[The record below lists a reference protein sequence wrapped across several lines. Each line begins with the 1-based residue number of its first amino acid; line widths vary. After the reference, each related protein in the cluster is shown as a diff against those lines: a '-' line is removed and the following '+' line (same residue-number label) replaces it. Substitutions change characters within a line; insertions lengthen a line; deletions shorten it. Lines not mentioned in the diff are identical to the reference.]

1 LIILDSESSQR
12 DFDPFSNKNK
22 FLKNKLNEISRK
34 ISYQN
39 ENISSQNTP
48 LNKKEENPLKMMKNS
63 LDASKSNVLLS
74 SIGKLTKIK
83 ESNKGNPK
91 FNNMMYDESID
102 MQNKDGWFMRLK
114 STLGPN
120 ESMAY
125 GVEESIKPQKLDESN
140 MMFTLNMHKD
150 FTNRIRKVDVDRQ
163 QQIELH
169 KIHEIQGQ
177 GATVQEDWLRVK
189 HVEEGYSQNLS
200 EMPALKAD
208 M

>member
-1 LIILDSESSQR
+1 MIILDSESSQR

-102 MQNKDGWFMRLK
+102 MQNKDG
-114 STLGPN
+114 
-120 ESMAY
+120 
-125 GVEESIKPQKLDESN
+125 
-140 MMFTLNMHKD
+140 
-150 FTNRIRKVDVDRQ
+150 
-163 QQIELH
+163 
-169 KIHEIQGQ
+169 
-177 GATVQEDWLRVK
+177 
-189 HVEEGYSQNLS
+189 
-200 EMPALKAD
+200 
-208 M
+208 